1 MKKIIRMTIIFA
13 FVFMILTS
21 CNNVQNNNN
30 NNNGSGQ
37 QNNTNE
43 NNNQDN
49 YLENLSI
56 RDKVSKTLYDIGID
70 LFNNKKYES
79 YKTNNETYY
88 LNINNI
94 KDLGYN
100 VEILENC
107 ENDTTG
113 ITIDPLNKEKLD
125 YKEYPI
131 LIHVF
136 CDFE

>member
-21 CNNVQNNNN
+21 CDNVQNNN

-136 CDFE
+136 CEFE

>member
-21 CNNVQNNNN
+21 CNNVQNNN

>member
-1 MKKIIRMTIIFA
+1 MEKIIRMIMIFA

-21 CNNVQNNNN
+21 CNNVQNNN

-49 YLENLSI
+49 YLENLSM

-94 KDLGYN
+94 KELGYN

-113 ITIDPLNKEKLD
+113 ITIDPLNKEKLN

-136 CDFE
+136 CEFE

>member
-1 MKKIIRMTIIFA
+1 MKKIIRMIMIFA

-21 CNNVQNNNN
+21 CDNVQNNN

-113 ITIDPLNKEKLD
+113 ITIDPLNKEKLN

-136 CDFE
+136 CEFE

>member
-21 CNNVQNNNN
+21 CDNVQNNN